1 MYYMYYGIKT
11 PSMLFRSMTSNTCL
25 MHGHKQ
31 SIMVTRAHFLGH
43 PSPLPTLIYWNQ
55 VRTIEK
61 YKWVQA
67 SVERCS
73 QLPHGFKRCGFNEN
87 PRIPKVSLLREVGIS
102 SPSSC
107 RENRLCESQWS
118 ALSQHKHIAF
128 LSQTF
133 FEKVEEKTAHGR
145 WSSTVLFGGQQKLL
159 YHINPSQPSEQSK
172 LSHHKSAIN
181 SMISHETQIHV
192 YHFFLVKC

>member
-1 MYYMYYGIKT
+1 MVI
-11 PSMLFRSMTSNTCL
+11 SN
-25 MHGHKQ
+25 Q
-31 SIMVTRAHFLGH
+31 SWSHELTFWAIL
-43 PSPLPTLIYWNQ
+43 PPLPTLIYWNQ

-145 WSSTVLFGGQQKLL
+145 WSSAVLFGGQQKLL